1 MKKTTALVLLM
12 ASSLTVLA
20 GAVIAPALPGLRQSF
35 STVGNV
41 DLLSRMV
48 ITVPALGVILGAP
61 LIGRLIDRQGR
72 RRALVWGL
80 VVYGVG
86 GCSGLWFGSLTLIL
100 LGRLVLGVG
109 VAAVM
114 TASTALIADMTTG
127 ASRSHWLGMQAA
139 FVGIGGLAFLTVGG
153 WLADYSWRWPF
164 AVYAVSFLLIPLAL
178 AALEPDPGHGTG
190 PRERGAFPRRAWLI
204 YFAAFLS
211 MVIFFL
217 GPVQLPFLMDQN
229 LDANPRTIGLALG
242 MMNVAIS
249 CGSLTF
255 SRLQRWLGSRRLL
268 MFTFLMMSP
277 GLAIIG
283 WLPTLAGAL
292 GGIMLFGLAMGWLM
306 PNLNLMTSNLVTEG
320 QRGTALGN
328 LNTSLF
334 LGQFASPIL
343 IVPMLRAGLSLNQVF
358 LWGAGFSCLVALCA
372 FLICGRG
379 SHPMCPASPSEANQQ
394 KT

>member
-72 RRALVWGL
+72 RRALVGGL
-80 VVYGVG
+80 VVYGLG
-86 GCSGLWFGSLTLIL
+86 GCSGLWFGSLPWIL
-100 LGRLVLGVG
+100 AGRLVLGVG

-127 ASRSHWLGMQAA
+127 TSRSHWLGMQAA
-139 FVGIGGLAFLTVGG
+139 FIGGGGLAFLTLGG
-153 WLADYSWRWPF
+153 WLADFSWRWPF
-164 AVYAVSFLLIPLAL
+164 AVYAVSFLLVPLTLMAVN
-178 AALEPDPGHGTG
+178 PDSGHGARTRDSG
-190 PRERGAFPRRAWLI
+190 LLPRQAWLI
-204 YFAAFLS
+204 YLAAFLS

-229 LDANPRTIGLALG
+229 LEASPRSIGLALG

-249 CGSLTF
+249 CGSLSF
-255 SRLQRWLGSRRLL
+255 SRLQRRLGSRRLL

-277 GLAIIG
+277 GLALIG
-283 WLPTLAGAL
+283 WLPTLVGAI
-292 GGIMLFGLAMGWLM
+292 GGIMLFGLAVGWLM
-306 PNLNLMTSNLVTEG
+306 PNLNLMTSNLVTEA

-328 LNTSLF
+328 MNTGLF
-334 LGQFASPIL
+334 MGQFASPIL

-358 LWGAGFSCLVALCA
+358 LWGAAFSCLVALCA

-379 SHPMCPASPSEANQQ
+379 SHPMCPASSSEA
-394 KT
+394 K